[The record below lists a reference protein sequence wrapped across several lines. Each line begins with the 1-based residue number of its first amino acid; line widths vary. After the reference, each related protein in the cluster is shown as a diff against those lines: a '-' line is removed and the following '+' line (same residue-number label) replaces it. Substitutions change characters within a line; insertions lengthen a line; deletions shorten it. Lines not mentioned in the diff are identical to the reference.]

1 MRKISKYVI
10 LDLIRNRIV
19 LSYLVVLLAI
29 SFTLFSLDSNPVKGL
44 LGLLNISLLI
54 VPLVSIIFG
63 TIYYYNSSEFIEL
76 LLTMPIK
83 RKQIIISVYIGLAV
97 ALSVAV
103 LLGMGIPIMIY
114 SPNATGIT
122 LLIVSVALTWVFV
135 SIAMLASVFTRDK
148 AKGIGVVILLW
159 LYFGLIYDGFL
170 LFLLFS
176 FSDYPMEKTMVAL
189 SAFNP
194 IDLGRIYILLQLDI
208 SAIMGY
214 TGAIYRDFLGGT
226 TGMLFAMSMLIV
238 WIVAPLLITIR
249 RFNRKDI

>member
-1 MRKISKYVI
+1 MGKISKYVI

-29 SFTLFSLDSNPVKGL
+29 SFTLFSLDENPVKGI

-83 RKQIIISVYIGLAV
+83 RKQIIISVYVGLSI
-97 ALSVAV
+97 ALSIAV

-122 LLIVSVALTWVFV
+122 LLVVSVALTWVFV
-135 SIAMLASVFTRDK
+135 SIAMLASVLTRDK

-159 LYFGLIYDGFL
+159 LYFGLIYDGLL
-170 LFLLFS
+170 LFILFS
-176 FSDYPMEKTMVAL
+176 FSDYPMEKAMVAL
-189 SAFNP
+189 SSLNP
-194 IDLGRIYILLQLDI
+194 IDLARIYILLELDI

-226 TGMLFAMSMLIV
+226 TGMLFAMTMLLV
-238 WIVAPLLITIR
+238 WIFTPLLFAIR

>member
-1 MRKISKYVI
+1 MGKISKYVI

-29 SFTLFSLDSNPVKGL
+29 SFSLFNLDSNPVKGI

-63 TIYYYNSSEFIEL
+63 TIYYYNSADFIEL

-83 RKQIIISVYIGLAV
+83 RKQIIISVYAGLAV

-103 LLGMGIPIMIY
+103 LLGMGIPILIY
-114 SPNATGIT
+114 SPNATGLT
-122 LLIVSVALTWVFV
+122 LLIVSIALTWVFV
-135 SIAMLASVFTRDK
+135 SIAMLASVLTRDK

-159 LYFGLIYDGFL
+159 LYFGLIYDGL
-170 LFLLFS
+170 LLLILFT
-176 FSDYPMEKTMVAL
+176 FSDYPMEKSMVAL
-189 SAFNP
+189 SALNP

-214 TGAIYRDFLGGT
+214 TGAIYRDFLGSSIGMVFAFA
-226 TGMLFAMSMLIV
+226 MLFV
-238 WIVAPLLITIR
+238 WIIIPLLLCIR

>member
-1 MRKISKYVI
+1 MGKISKYVI

-19 LSYLVVLLAI
+19 ISYLIVLLAI
-29 SFTLFSLDSNPVKGL
+29 SFTLFNLDSNPVKGI

-83 RKQIIISVYIGLAV
+83 RKQIIISVYTGLAI

-103 LLGMGIPIMIY
+103 ILGMGIPILIY
-114 SPNATGIT
+114 SPNATGLT
-122 LLIVSVALTWVFV
+122 LLVVSVALTWVFV
-135 SIAMLASVFTRDK
+135 SIAMLSSVLTRDK

-159 LYFGLIYDGFL
+159 LYFSLIYDGLL
-170 LFLLFS
+170 LFILFS
-176 FSDYPMEKTMVAL
+176 FSDYPMEKPMVAL
-189 SAFNP
+189 SALNP

-226 TGMLFAMSMLIV
+226 TGMCFAMAM
-238 WIVAPLLITIR
+238 LLIWIFIPLFFTVR
-249 RFNRKDI
+249 RFKRKDI

>member
-1 MRKISKYVI
+1 MGKIGKYVI

-29 SFTLFSLDSNPVKGL
+29 SFTLFSLDANPVKGI

-83 RKQIIISVYIGLAV
+83 RKQIIISVYTGLSI

-114 SPNATGIT
+114 SPNATGFT
-122 LLIVSVALTWVFV
+122 LLIVSIALTWVFV
-135 SIAMLASVFTRDK
+135 SIAMLASVLTRDK

-159 LYFGLIYDGFL
+159 LYFGLIYDGLL
-170 LFLLFS
+170 LFILFS
-176 FSDYPMEKTMVAL
+176 FSDYPMEKSMVAL
-189 SAFNP
+189 SALNP
-194 IDLGRIYILLQLDI
+194 IDLARIYILLELDI

-226 TGMLFAMSMLIV
+226 TGMLFAMGMLIV
-238 WIVAPLLITIR
+238 WIFTPLLFTIR

>member
-1 MRKISKYVI
+1 MGKISKYVI

-29 SFTLFSLDSNPVKGL
+29 SFTLFSLDSNPVKGI

-83 RKQIIISVYIGLAV
+83 RKQIIISVYVGLSI
-97 ALSVAV
+97 ALSIAV

-114 SPNATGIT
+114 SPTATGIT
-122 LLIVSVALTWVFV
+122 LLVVSVALTWVFV

-159 LYFGLIYDGFL
+159 LYFGLIYDGIL
-170 LFLLFS
+170 LFILFT
-176 FSDYPMEKTMVAL
+176 FSDYPMEKAMVAL
-189 SAFNP
+189 SALNP
-194 IDLGRIYILLQLDI
+194 IDLARIYILLELDI

-226 TGMLFAMSMLIV
+226 TGMIFAMAMLLVWIFTPLLFA
-238 WIVAPLLITIR
+238 IR

>member
-1 MRKISKYVI
+1 MGKISKYVI

-29 SFTLFSLDSNPVKGL
+29 SFTLFSLDSNPVKGI

-83 RKQIIISVYIGLAV
+83 RKQIIISVYLGLSI

-122 LLIVSVALTWVFV
+122 LIAVSVALTWVFV
-135 SIAMLASVFTRDK
+135 SIAILASVLTRDK

-159 LYFGLIYDGFL
+159 LYFGLIYDGIL
-170 LFLLFS
+170 LFILFS
-176 FSDYPMEKTMVAL
+176 FSDYPMEKAMVAL
-189 SAFNP
+189 SALNP
-194 IDLGRIYILLQLDI
+194 IDLARIYILLELDI

-214 TGAIYRDFLGGT
+214 TGAIYRDFLGGS
-226 TGMLFAMSMLIV
+226 TGMIFAIAMLLLWILTPLLFA
-238 WIVAPLLITIR
+238 IR

>member
-1 MRKISKYVI
+1 MGKISKYVI

-19 LSYLVVLLAI
+19 ISYLVVLLAI
-29 SFTLFSLDSNPVKGL
+29 SFTLFNLDSNPVKGI

-83 RKQIIISVYIGLAV
+83 RKQIIISVYTGLAV

-114 SPNATGIT
+114 SPNATGFT

-135 SIAMLASVFTRDK
+135 SIAMLASVLTRDK

-159 LYFGLIYDGFL
+159 LYFGLIYDGLL
-170 LFLLFS
+170 LFILFG
-176 FSDYPMEKTMVAL
+176 FSDYPMEKAMVAL
-189 SAFNP
+189 SALNP

-214 TGAIYRDFLGGT
+214 TGAIYRDFLGSSI
-226 TGMLFAMSMLIV
+226 GMVFAFAMLLV
-238 WIVAPLLITIR
+238 WIFIPLLFSIR

>member
-1 MRKISKYVI
+1 MGKISKYVI

-19 LSYLVVLLAI
+19 ISYLLVLLAI
-29 SFTLFSLDSNPVKGL
+29 SFTLFNLDSNPVKGI

-83 RKQIIISVYIGLAV
+83 RKQIIISVYTGLAI
-97 ALSVAV
+97 ALSSAVA
-103 LLGMGIPIMIY
+103 LGMGIPILIY
-114 SPNATGIT
+114 SPNATGLT
-122 LLIVSVALTWVFV
+122 LLLVSIALTWVFV
-135 SIAMLASVFTRDK
+135 SIAILASVLTRDK

-159 LYFGLIYDGFL
+159 LYFSLIYDGIL
-170 LFLLFS
+170 LFILFS
-176 FSDYPMEKTMVAL
+176 FSDYPMEKPMVAL
-189 SAFNP
+189 SALNP

-214 TGAIYRDFLGGT
+214 TGAIYRDFLGGA
-226 TGMLFAMSMLIV
+226 TGMFFAMAMLLV
-238 WIVAPLLITIR
+238 WMFIPLFISIR

>member
-1 MRKISKYVI
+1 MRKIGKYVI

-29 SFTLFSLDSNPVKGL
+29 SFTLFSLDSNPVKGI

-83 RKQIIISVYIGLAV
+83 RKQIIISVYTGLSI

-114 SPNATGIT
+114 SPNATGFT
-122 LLIVSVALTWVFV
+122 LLIVSIALTWVFV
-135 SIAMLASVFTRDK
+135 SIAMLASVLTRDK

-159 LYFGLIYDGFL
+159 LYFGLIYDGLL
-170 LFLLFS
+170 LFILFS
-176 FSDYPMEKTMVAL
+176 FSDYPMEKSMVAL
-189 SAFNP
+189 SALNP
-194 IDLGRIYILLQLDI
+194 IDLARIYILLELDI

-226 TGMLFAMSMLIV
+226 TGMLFAMGMLIV
-238 WIVAPLLITIR
+238 WIFTPLLLTIR

>member
-1 MRKISKYVI
+1 MGKISKYVI

-19 LSYLVVLLAI
+19 ISYLIVLLAI
-29 SFTLFSLDSNPVKGL
+29 SFTLFGLDSNPVKGI
-44 LGLLNISLLI
+44 LGLLNISLMI

-83 RKQIIISVYIGLAV
+83 RKQIIISVYTGLAT
-97 ALSVAV
+97 ALSTAV
-103 LLGMGIPIMIY
+103 LLGMGIPIFIY
-114 SPNATGIT
+114 SPNATGLT
-122 LLIVSVALTWVFV
+122 LLVVSIALTWVFV
-135 SIAMLASVFTRDK
+135 SIAMLASVLTRDK

-159 LYFGLIYDGFL
+159 LYFGLIYDGLL

-176 FSDYPMEKTMVAL
+176 FSDYPMEKPMVAL
-189 SAFNP
+189 SALNP
-194 IDLGRIYILLQLDI
+194 VDLGRIYILLQLDI

-226 TGMLFAMSMLIV
+226 TGMVFAMAMLLA
-238 WIVAPLLITIR
+238 WIFIPLFFAVR
-249 RFNRKDI
+249 RFKRKDI

>member
-19 LSYLVVLLAI
+19 ISYLVVLLAI
-29 SFTLFSLDSNPVKGL
+29 SFTLFNLDSNPVKGI

-103 LLGMGIPIMIY
+103 LLGMGIPILIY

-122 LLIVSVALTWVFV
+122 LLIVSLALTWVFV
-135 SIAMLASVFTRDK
+135 SLALLASVLTRDK

-159 LYFGLIYDGFL
+159 LYFGLIYDGLL
-170 LFLLFS
+170 LFILFR
-176 FSDYPMEKTMVAL
+176 FNDYPMEKPMVAL
-189 SAFNP
+189 SALNP

-226 TGMLFAMSMLIV
+226 TGMFFAMAMLIV
-238 WIVAPLLITIR
+238 WIFIPLLITIR

>member
-1 MRKISKYVI
+1 MGKISKYVI

-29 SFTLFSLDSNPVKGL
+29 SFTLFSLDSNPVKGI

-83 RKQIIISVYIGLAV
+83 RKQIIISVYVGLSV

-122 LLIVSVALTWVFV
+122 LLLVSVALTWVFV
-135 SIAMLASVFTRDK
+135 SIAILASVLTRDK

-159 LYFGLIYDGFL
+159 LYFGLIYDGIL
-170 LFLLFS
+170 LFILFT
-176 FSDYPMEKTMVAL
+176 FSDYPMEKAMVAL
-189 SAFNP
+189 SALNP
-194 IDLGRIYILLQLDI
+194 IDLARIYILLELDI

-214 TGAIYRDFLGGT
+214 TGAIYRDFLGGA
-226 TGMLFAMSMLIV
+226 TGMLFAMSMLVI
-238 WIVAPLLITIR
+238 WIFTPLLFAIR

>member
-1 MRKISKYVI
+1 MGKISKYVI

-19 LSYLVVLLAI
+19 ISYLVVLLAI
-29 SFTLFSLDSNPVKGL
+29 SFTLFNLDSNPVKGL
-44 LGLLNISLLI
+44 LGLLNISLMI

-76 LLTMPIK
+76 LLTMPIR
-83 RKQIIISVYIGLAV
+83 RKQIIVSVYTGLAV

-103 LLGMGIPIMIY
+103 LLGMGIPVLIY
-114 SPNATGIT
+114 SPTLTGLT
-122 LLIVSVALTWVFV
+122 LVLVSVALTWVFV
-135 SIAMLASVFTRDK
+135 SIAMLASVLTRDK

-159 LYFGLIYDGFL
+159 LYFGLIYDGLL
-170 LFLLFS
+170 LFILFS
-176 FSDYPMEKTMVAL
+176 FSDYPMEKPMVAL
-189 SAFNP
+189 SALNP

-226 TGMLFAMSMLIV
+226 TGMAFAMSMLVV
-238 WIVAPLLITIR
+238 WVFAPLFFAIR

>member
-1 MRKISKYVI
+1 MGKISKYVI

-29 SFTLFSLDSNPVKGL
+29 SFTLFSLDSNPVKGI

-54 VPLVSIIFG
+54 VPLVSIVFG

-83 RKQIIISVYIGLAV
+83 RKQIIISVYVGLSI

-103 LLGMGIPIMIY
+103 LLGMGIPVMIY
-114 SPNATGIT
+114 SPDATGIT
-122 LLIVSVALTWVFV
+122 LLAVSVALTWVFV
-135 SIAMLASVFTRDK
+135 SIAMLASVLTRDK

-159 LYFGLIYDGFL
+159 LYFGLIYDGIL
-170 LFLLFS
+170 LFILFS
-176 FSDYPMEKTMVAL
+176 FSDYPMEKPMVAL
-189 SAFNP
+189 SALNP
-194 IDLGRIYILLQLDI
+194 IDLARIYMLLKLDI

-214 TGAIYRDFLGGT
+214 TGAIYRDFLGGA
-226 TGMLFAMSMLIV
+226 TGMLFAMAMLLV
-238 WIVAPLLITIR
+238 WIFTPLLMAIR

>member
-1 MRKISKYVI
+1 MGKISKYVI

-19 LSYLVVLLAI
+19 ISYLIVLLAI
-29 SFTLFSLDSNPVKGL
+29 SFTLFNLDSNPVKGI

-83 RKQIIISVYIGLAV
+83 RKQIIISVYTGLAV

-103 LLGMGIPIMIY
+103 ILGMGIPILIY
-114 SPNATGIT
+114 SPDATGLT
-122 LLIVSVALTWVFV
+122 LLVVSIALTWVFV
-135 SIAMLASVFTRDK
+135 SIAMLASVLTRDK

-159 LYFGLIYDGFL
+159 LYFSLIYDGLL
-170 LFLLFS
+170 LFILFS
-176 FSDYPMEKTMVAL
+176 FSDYPMEKPMVAL
-189 SAFNP
+189 SALNP

-226 TGMLFAMSMLIV
+226 TGMIFAMAMLLT
-238 WIVAPLLITIR
+238 WIFIPLFFSVR
-249 RFNRKDI
+249 RFKRKDI

>member
-1 MRKISKYVI
+1 MGKISKYVI

-29 SFTLFSLDSNPVKGL
+29 SFTLFSLDSNPVKGI

-83 RKQIIISVYIGLAV
+83 RKQIIISVYAGLSI
-97 ALSVAV
+97 ALSTAV

-122 LLIVSVALTWVFV
+122 LLVVSIALTWVFV
-135 SIAMLASVFTRDK
+135 SIAMLASVLTRDK

-159 LYFGLIYDGFL
+159 LYYGLIYDGLL
-170 LFLLFS
+170 LFILFS
-176 FSDYPMEKTMVAL
+176 FSDYPMEKAMVAL
-189 SAFNP
+189 SALNP
-194 IDLGRIYILLQLDI
+194 IDLARIYILLELDI

-226 TGMLFAMSMLIV
+226 TGMLFAMGMLIV
-238 WIVAPLLITIR
+238 WIFTPLLFAIR
-249 RFNRKDI
+249 RFKRKDI

>member
-1 MRKISKYVI
+1 MGKISKYVI

-19 LSYLVVLLAI
+19 LSYLLVLLAI
-29 SFTLFSLDSNPVKGL
+29 SFTLFSLDSNPVKGI

-83 RKQIIISVYIGLAV
+83 RKQIIISVYLGLSV

-103 LLGMGIPIMIY
+103 LIGMGIPIMIY

-122 LLIVSVALTWVFV
+122 LIAVSVALTWVFV
-135 SIAMLASVFTRDK
+135 SIAILASVLTRDK

-159 LYFGLIYDGFL
+159 LYFGLIYDGIL
-170 LFLLFS
+170 LFTLFS
-176 FSDYPMEKTMVAL
+176 FSDYPMEKAMVAL
-189 SAFNP
+189 SALNP
-194 IDLGRIYILLQLDI
+194 IDLARIYILLELDI

-226 TGMLFAMSMLIV
+226 TGMIFAMAMLLV
-238 WIVAPLLITIR
+238 WILTPLLLAIR